1 MADRFTDYSY
11 SNSDMRAHDVSATAV
26 SLRNEARLF
35 VVRPNARASSFLL
48 EAEGSYLCVSL
59 AGGAAIRRGA
69 TSRLLPSDKLHILRQ
84 PADTNGSRI
93 EFEPSKALAVVAFFS
108 PRWCLSCPRGPHCKV
123 AHFLLRGGER
133 PPAVGDQTL
142 DLDERGRAIAQSL
155 FGAHIDEDADVLA
168 IEQSFLALLSWAFAK
183 SENPLQVTKQK
194 TALHPQAALKVRQAA
209 EIIRQRFD
217 NPPTIAE
224 LSAVVGL
231 NETDLKRCFKCLYGK
246 GIASYSRER
255 RLETARDLLAYSSLG
270 VATIAIDVGFT
281 NPSQFAR
288 AFRQQYGLNP
298 SEYRRSPA

>member
-1 MADRFTDYSY
+1 MVDPLTDYSY
-11 SNSDMRAHDVSATAV
+11 SNSNAWLENVSATAL
-26 SLRNEARLF
+26 SLRNEAKLF
-35 VVRPNARASSFLL
+35 VVRPNAHASSFLL
-48 EAEGSYLCVSL
+48 DAEGSYLCVSL
-59 AGGAAIRRGA
+59 AGGAVIKRGDS
-69 TSRLLPSDKLHILRQ
+69 SRPLPSNKFHILRQ
-84 PADTNGSRI
+84 PADVGSRRI
-93 EFEPSKALAVVAFFS
+93 EFESPKALAVVAFFS

-133 PPAVGDQTL
+133 PPAVGDQAL
-142 DLDERGRAIAQSL
+142 DLDERGRTIAQAL
-155 FGAHIDEDADVLA
+155 LGAHIDEDADVLA
-168 IEQSFLALLSWAFAK
+168 IEQSILALVSWAFAK
-183 SENPLQVTKQK
+183 NENPAQVTAQK

-288 AFRQQYGLNP
+288 AFRQQYGVNP
-298 SEYRRSPA
+298 SDYRRSPA